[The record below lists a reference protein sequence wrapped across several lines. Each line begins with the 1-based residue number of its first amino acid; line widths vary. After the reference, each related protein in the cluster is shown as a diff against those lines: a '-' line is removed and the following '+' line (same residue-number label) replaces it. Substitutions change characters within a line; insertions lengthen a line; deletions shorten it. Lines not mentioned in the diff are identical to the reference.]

1 MNRSEV
7 LDQVKQTICNDRQD
21 VHGNPENTHQLIA
34 DFWNTYVRNMGREKF
49 TAQDVAVMMVLFKVA
64 RHAVNP
70 MHLDN
75 LIDAVG
81 YGAIAAELSNAL
93 I

>member
-1 MNRSEV
+1 
-7 LDQVKQTICNDRQD
+7 
-21 VHGNPENTHQLIA
+21 
-34 DFWNTYVRNMGREKF
+34 
-49 TAQDVAVMMVLFKVA
+49 MMVLFKVA